1 MTQPFIAF
9 PCSSELRTETEKLII
24 NLHAGVDE
32 PQSQLAMSTIDLLIE
47 DLLNGFLLNLIEVL
61 EMKNFM
67 AKLVR
72 STAGT
77 INKAGTSI
85 ASASL
90 KKMDNQQLRPMG
102 EHVAGLMLDV
112 EAEGEVQPWMGVP
125 VTDGL
130 STEIKALLAGL
141 RGGTPSEYVP
151 VAMGVLDQLT
161 DQAVEVYINDSVRL
175 LEVGIVLRKMAGA
188 ATAAVKGAMRLMLKK
203 TLPDLDD
210 NQLRALAD
218 YIDHL
223 HITDGEP
230 VKIIEAA

>member
-1 MTQPFIAF
+1 MTQPFVAF
-9 PCSSELRTETEKLII
+9 PCSSELRSETEKLII
-24 NLHAGVDE
+24 NLHMGVVE
-32 PQSQLAMSTIDLLIE
+32 PQNKLAMSTIDLLIE
-47 DLLNGFLLNLIEVL
+47 DLLNGFLLNLIDVL

-67 AKLVR
+67 AKMVR
-72 STAGT
+72 NT
-77 INKAGTSI
+77 AGTSI

-90 KKMDNQQLRPMG
+90 KKMDNPQLRPMG

-112 EAEGEVQPWMGVP
+112 EVEGEVQPWMGVP

-130 STEIKALLAGL
+130 STEIEALLAGL
-141 RGGTPSEYVP
+141 RGETPSEYVP
-151 VAMGVLDQLT
+151 VAMGVLDKLT
-161 DQAVEVYINDSVRL
+161 EQAVDMYINESVRL
-175 LEVGIVLRKMAGA
+175 LQVGIVLRKMAGA
-188 ATAAVKGAMRLMLKK
+188 ATSAVKGAMRLMLKK

-230 VKIIEAA
+230 VKIIENAA